1 MNTKSSRSSHDRH
14 TRTCNDF
21 WSSSTSFWGKQTSG
35 TGPSMGSSVG
45 EFKKAQTES
54 ERNLREYEKSLKEPT
69 AAKSKIQKPLKSS
82 ELTSRVRPT
91 ISFLMRSRSL
101 PRSQKKFSHSDKRL
115 KIKLFFSGI

>member
-69 AAKSKIQKPLKSS
+69 AAKSKIQETAEKLGIDIKGKTDDQLLDEIQKSAEKPKEVFTL
-82 ELTSRVRPT
+82 
-91 ISFLMRSRSL
+91 
-101 PRSQKKFSHSDKRL
+101 
-115 KIKLFFSGI
+115 